1 MLVTL
6 FCHVAMCSCG
16 IRQVVREVE
25 RLEEMTSS
33 LRGGRETR
41 ELRRLQRRV
50 KNVLDDWLEFYRVA
64 TGKAYV
70 NLSLHFS
77 THFSQLLSKVLV
89 T

>member
-6 FCHVAMCSCG
+6 FCHVSTCSCW
-16 IRQVVREVE
+16 ILQVVREVD
-25 RLEEMTSS
+25 RQGKMTSS

-50 KNVLDDWLEFYRVA
+50 KNILDDWLEFYRVA

-70 NLSLHFS
+70 NLSIHL
-77 THFSQLLSKVLV
+77 
-89 T
+89 